1 MGNKDRWF
9 IGQFIKSYEAKANR
23 ALKVIGVFLVGDAK
37 LRCVV
42 GTPESTGIK
51 GYVGGNLKNSITD
64 DYEYLVAGVGSVVKY
79 APHVELGTEKKE
91 ARPFLKPALD
101 ENHADIQKLFTKM
114 MGT

>member
-1 MGNKDRWF
+1 MANKDRWF

-42 GTPESTGIK
+42 DT
-51 GYVGGNLKNSITD
+51 GNLKNSITD
-64 DYEYLVAGVGSVVKY
+64 DYENLVVGVGSVVEY
-79 APHVELGTEKKE
+79 APAVELGTENQVAK
-91 ARPFLKPALD
+91 PFLKPALD